1 MKKYVREFVIL
12 LLQLSLFY
20 LFPLFMYLYEPIGM
34 VMFMLFATVILSA
47 VLAIVSKNKIK
58 YLYPIVIAVL
68 FLPTVFIYYNDSA
81 LVHSLWYFTV
91 SAIGMLVGAVVAKI
105 SRIS

>member
-34 VMFMLFATVILSA
+34 VMFMLLVTVILSA
-47 VLAIVSKNKIK
+47 VLAIVSKNKKK
-58 YLYPIVIAVL
+58 YLYPVVIGVL